1 MTTCVSAYESER
13 NRSKSSWPAIQ
24 PISDLCILCGDFIQ
38 QVIATGVQRRTG
50 RIPQAELYHLIVHL
64 DHLHIILKH
73 RRFTVN
79 A

>member
-1 MTTCVSAYESER
+1 MKANVTGQSLPGLRYNLSVIYAS
-13 NRSKSSWPAIQ
+13 
-24 PISDLCILCGDFIQ
+24 LCGDFIQ